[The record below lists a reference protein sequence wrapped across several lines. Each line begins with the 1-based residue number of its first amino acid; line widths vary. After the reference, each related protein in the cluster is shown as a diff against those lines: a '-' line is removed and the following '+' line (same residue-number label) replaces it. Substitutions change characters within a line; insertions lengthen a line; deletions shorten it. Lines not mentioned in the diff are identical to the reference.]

1 MKIIKFCRYCG
12 KRYYVDKNQQQRS
25 KFCSDLCFRKSKNTQ
40 INYLCDYCGNSFLS
54 RKSKVDKRLSG
65 EAKYLC
71 CSSECAKNIQK
82 PKWDDIVSL
91 FECNNYILCSTEY
104 INAKT
109 KLQYICNNHKDSGV
123 QSVTYNN
130 LKNGFGCKYCGI
142 ERTATAKRLSFNEVK
157 DIFARNDMILLDQE
171 YRNTQEKLKYICK
184 NHIEIGIQYMTTVN
198 AYKNHCPYCNI
209 IKGEKR
215 IVDFCLQHE
224 IKFEPHKS
232 YDKLVGVGGG
242 KLSYDFYLPQYN
254 LLIEYQGEQHEH
266 SIDIFGGDK
275 QFAIQQEHDN
285 RKRTYA
291 EKNNI
296 ELLEIW
302 YYDFKNI
309 EDILSKKFNVI

>member
-1 MKIIKFCRYCG
+1 MKIIKFCHCCG

-40 INYLCDYCGNSFLS
+40 IDYSCDYCGSSFLI

-65 EAKYLC
+65 ETKHLC

-82 PKWDDIVSL
+82 PKWEDIVSL
-91 FECNNYILCSTEY
+91 FERNDYILYSTEY
-104 INAKT
+104 VNAKT
-109 KLQYICNNHKDSGV
+109 KLKYVCSNHQDIGI

-142 ERTATAKRLSFNEVK
+142 ERTSAAKRLSFDEVK
-157 DIFARNDMILLDQE
+157 NIFAHNDMILLDQE

-184 NHIEIGIQYMTTVN
+184 NHTEIGIQYMSTVN

-215 IVDFCLQHE
+215 ILDFFLKYG

-232 YDKLVGVGGG
+232 YDGLVGLGGG

-254 LLIEYQGEQHEH
+254 VLIEYQGEQHEH

-275 QFAIQQEHDN
+275 QFIIQKEHDN
-285 RKRTYA
+285 RKRVYA
-291 EKNNI
+291 NKNNI

-309 EDILSKKFNVI
+309 EDILTRKFLM